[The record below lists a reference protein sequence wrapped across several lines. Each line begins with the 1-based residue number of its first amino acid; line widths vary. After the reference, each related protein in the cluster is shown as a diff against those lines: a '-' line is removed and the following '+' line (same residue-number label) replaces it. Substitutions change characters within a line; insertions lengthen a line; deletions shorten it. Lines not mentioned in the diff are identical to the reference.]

1 MVGDDAAGCGSR
13 DAGAG
18 ERERQRVDANWGT
31 TAAGM
36 ARRTS
41 PPGVAAGTSSAP
53 SPAGYNARMIIARSL
68 RAVLLPALA
77 LVAISGC
84 KSAPPPVSPDTWAVV
99 DGRNITRED
108 VEKAYRRTAQ
118 ASASDEESLYA
129 KLVLLD
135 ELIVRD
141 LMVAKAAA
149 LKIEMPDAELDA
161 AYLEARKDVPDDRFQ
176 EELKRRNLTAG
187 DMREA
192 LRRDLLAQ
200 KVLEREVTSK
210 VSVGDADVAAFFEAN
225 RASFNVAEDSYHLAQ
240 IVVTPVQEAQVANR
254 TRNDAATPQQ
264 AAQKVQMLMQR
275 LQAGGSF
282 RELAADFSEDAD
294 SAGRGGDLGLVPISA
309 LRQAPAPL
317 RDAVLA
323 IEPGT
328 VRLVTVGGVHTIVLV
343 VAKEPAGQRDLN
355 SAGVKERITELL
367 RGRREQT
374 LRAAYLAALR
384 TDATVVN
391 HLARRV
397 VESGGKVP
405 GGAAPAATAK

>member
-1 MVGDDAAGCGSR
+1 
-13 DAGAG
+13 
-18 ERERQRVDANWGT
+18 
-31 TAAGM
+31 
-36 ARRTS
+36 
-41 PPGVAAGTSSAP
+41 
-53 SPAGYNARMIIARSL
+53 MIIARHP
-68 RAVLLPALA
+68 RTALLPALVL
-77 LVAISGC
+77 LVAATAC
-84 KSAPPPVSPDTWAVV
+84 RPAPQAPPPVSPDTWAVV

-108 VEKAYRRTAQ
+108 VERAYRRTAQ
-118 ASASDEESLYA
+118 ATVSDEEALYA

-135 ELIVRD
+135 ELILRD

-149 LKIEMPDAELDA
+149 LKIELPDTELDA

-176 EELKRRNLTAG
+176 EELKRRNLTVG

-200 KVLEREVTSK
+200 KVLEREV
-210 VSVGDADVAAFFEAN
+210 VSRAAASDQDVSAFFEAN
-225 RASFNVAEDSYHLAQ
+225 RASFNVPEDSWHLAQ
-240 IVVTPVQEAQVANR
+240 IVVTPVREAQVANR
-254 TRNDAATPQQ
+254 SRNDATTPQE
-264 AAQKVQMLMQR
+264 AAQKVQLLMER
-275 LQAGGSF
+275 LKAGSAF
-282 RELAADFSEDAD
+282 RELAADFSEDAE
-294 SAGRGGDLGLVPISA
+294 SAVRGGDLGLVPISA

-323 IEPGT
+323 VEPGT

-343 VAKEPAGQRDLN
+343 VAKEPAGQRELT
-355 SAGVKERITELL
+355 SPGVKERITELL

-397 VESGGKVP
+397 VEAGGKVP
-405 GGAAPAATAK
+405 GGAAPAAGTAQ